1 MRTQSL
7 RCPFVRS
14 ATISDYRLPDGTI
27 PVLLSADTPELLR
40 DEAAAILSYVTDR
53 PEASPRR
60 VAEMLFRTRV
70 ARRHRAVA
78 MVTGRDDLATTL
90 RAVAEGTAY
99 PAVVRNDGPATP
111 RRRAFVFP
119 GQGGQRPGMG
129 RLYYEGS
136 PAFRAEADR
145 CDEVF
150 HELFGASPLTYV
162 LDEDFPADDSAR
174 TVQPALFLQ
183 MAALAAMWRA
193 VGIEPDVTI
202 GHSQGEIA
210 AAYVSGKMTL
220 ADAILIVGTRAHAV
234 DGIASDDYAMA
245 VVAADR
251 DECEDLLARRSGWA
265 QLSVI
270 NSPHMVGISG
280 DRGTVQD
287 VVDTLTERGT
297 FARVIRVR
305 YPAHTSSINQL
316 GDDVRDAVKS
326 RLSSHYFSE
335 TKIECIGA
343 TLGGPI
349 TSDLPVDEYWFWN
362 LRNIVRFDK
371 AIAAAVAQQVDTF
384 VELAEHPTLQ
394 LSIQEN
400 LSVVA
405 AEHSATVTGTSS
417 RTATDLSEF
426 ARNLAVLATS
436 DVDYSWDRL
445 RTESEKTIPL
455 PLPDF
460 PNVRMN
466 ELRLWLPYNSPSAAS
481 AGPVT
486 PPAEHAAASSVTEQ
500 VTGNPE
506 NAAATPAQ
514 LLVEDWV
521 RLVQR
526 SLVPPRKLGLIDH
539 TGACAELASA
549 LCAEA
554 ENYGATARMIDI
566 ENDGDSGDVDTVVVL
581 LANPGPLDDHN
592 AVARTA
598 EFFGLRSW
606 WPGLGGEVTDC
617 WLLTAGG
624 ETVVAEDAPPHPVH
638 AAASAGFRCIG
649 AEYPG
654 VAFRHLDLLPEQ
666 TRPDSAGAIIAAIH
680 TAGEPELA
688 VRGDSLYAKRLVE
701 AERMTPDA
709 LGARPENVVIIG
721 GTGNLGL
728 EFCAHFARNGAR
740 RITLV
745 GRSGETPAIAD
756 QLARIRRTGTAEIRT
771 IRCDVRDKS
780 AVSRLAEEH
789 RDTPANLIIHAAV
802 DYSDVELAQITSEK
816 VDQALRTKV
825 IGISQVLEVL
835 PRAQNCRVLLCSSMA
850 ATIGGRGQVVYAAA
864 NRMLDA
870 MAHRLRAEGLDCV
883 SVQWGQWTVH
893 LDLGAAGAAKLA
905 GAGVVPMNPAD
916 AIALGSNGLH
926 TNAIVAAF
934 DWSRAHSALEAY
946 GYGPLLSQLAAP
958 AAADHAPG
966 AGENLPR
973 RMVKLLAE
981 VIGVDRVATI
991 DTSVPMVAIGLD
1003 SLQALEFRRR
1013 VNGEFGHD
1021 LPVAQLLGGASVD
1034 DVVALVRS
1042 HAPIPARTGTPAR
1055 PVSSQQPD
1063 VPAESVRPAR
1073 AVHATKPV
1081 DIAER
1086 ARLAAAHAV
1095 PADLDPDRMRSA
1107 RADLDTFGLRAMM
1120 ETLDPVLR
1128 DGAVHTVDEIATRLE
1143 FAPRHRWLL
1152 QRWLDELTTHG
1163 CLEHVPAHGY
1173 RAVGPVPAPARPDLF
1188 AVCADLGYSPEFA
1201 TFLQRSDEHLT
1212 ELAQDRVRVQ
1222 ELLFPDG
1229 DMLTAEAAY
1238 RDNII
1243 SSYLNTAAREIV
1255 AGIAERLE
1263 RDRSPI
1269 RILELGAGIGGT
1281 TNDVLAGLSGLSVDY
1296 HFTDLSTFFLAAA
1309 QKRFSEYP
1317 WMRYGIMDL
1326 NTDLGEQPPYDIV
1339 LAANVVHNAHH
1350 IGETL
1355 RQLHDLLNPGGA
1367 VVFIEACRANFQLLT
1382 SMKFLMSAGPG
1393 QPHPGSSDI
1402 RAGARIFLTEDEW
1415 RDQLTS
1421 SGFTPMLV
1429 LPDADHPM
1437 HMLDQRIFAA
1447 IRD

>member
-1 MRTQSL
+1 M
-7 RCPFVRS
+7 
-14 ATISDYRLPDGTI
+14 
-27 PVLLSADTPELLR
+27 LR
-40 DEAAAILSYVTDR
+40 DEAAAILSYVMDR
-53 PEASPRR
+53 PGVAPRR
-60 VAEMLFRTRV
+60 IAEMLFRTRA
-70 ARRHRAVA
+70 ARRYRALS
-78 MVTGRDDLATTL
+78 MVTGRDDLTTAL
-90 RAVAEGTAY
+90 QAVAEGAAH
-99 PAVVRNDGPATP
+99 PAVVRNPGPVTP
-111 RRRAFVFP
+111 RRLAFVFP

-129 RLYYEGS
+129 KLYYEHS

-145 CDEVF
+145 CHEIF
-150 HELFGASPLTYV
+150 HELFGESPLAYV
-162 LDEDFPADDSAR
+162 IDEDFPVDDSAR
-174 TVQPALFLQ
+174 IVQPALFLQ

-193 VGIEPDVTI
+193 VGIEPGVTI

-234 DGIASDDYAMA
+234 DEIASDDYAMA

-251 DECEDLLARRSGWA
+251 DECEHLLARRSGWA

-280 DRGTVQD
+280 DRGTVQH

-305 YPAHTSSINQL
+305 YPAHTSLINQL
-316 GDDVRDAVKS
+316 GDNVRDAVKS
-326 RLSSHYFSE
+326 RLGDPYFRE

-349 TSDLPVDEYWFWN
+349 TSDLAVDEYWFWN
-362 LRNIVRFDK
+362 LRNVVRFDK

-384 VELAEHPTLQ
+384 IELAEHPTLQ

-405 AEHSATVTGTSS
+405 AEDNATVTGTSS

-426 ARNLAVLATS
+426 TRNLAVLVTRDA
-436 DVDYSWDRL
+436 DYSWDRL
-445 RTESEKTIPL
+445 RTESEQTIPL

-466 ELRLWLPYNSPSAAS
+466 ELRLWLPYNTAP
-481 AGPVT
+481 AGPVA

-500 VTGNPE
+500 VTGNPD
-506 NAAATPAQ
+506 NAATPAQ

-526 SLVPPRKLGLIDH
+526 SLVTPRRLGIIDH
-539 TGACAELASA
+539 AGDCAELAYA

-566 ENDGDSGDVDTVVVL
+566 ENDGDSDDVDTVIVL
-581 LANPGPLDDHN
+581 LTNPGPLDDHG

-598 EFFGLRSW
+598 EFFGVRSW
-606 WPGLGGEVTDC
+606 WPGLGDKVTDC
-617 WLLTAGG
+617 WLLTVGG
-624 ETVVAEDAPPHPVH
+624 EAVVAEDAPPHPMH
-638 AAASAGFRCIG
+638 AAVSAGFRCIG

-666 TRPDSAGAIIAAIH
+666 ARPDAAGAIIAAIH

-701 AERMTPDA
+701 AERTTPDTA
-709 LGARPENVVIIG
+709 APRPENVVIIG

-728 EFCAHFARNGAR
+728 EFCDHLSRHGAR

-745 GRSGETPAIAD
+745 GRSGETAAIAE
-756 QLARIRRTGTAEIRT
+756 QLARIRRTGSADIRT

-780 AVSRLAEEH
+780 AVARLADEH
-789 RDTPANLIIHAAV
+789 RDAPADLIIHAAV
-802 DYSDVELAQITSEK
+802 DYSDIELAQITSDK

-825 IGISQVLEVL
+825 IGISQVLDVL
-835 PRAQNCRVLLCSSMA
+835 PRAENCRVLLCSSMA

-870 MAHRLRAEGLDCV
+870 VAHRLRAQGVDCV

-893 LDLGAAGAAKLA
+893 LDLGASGAAKLA
-905 GAGVVPMNPAD
+905 GAGVVPMDPAD

-946 GYGPLLSQLAAP
+946 GYGPLLSQLTAP
-958 AAADHAPG
+958 VATDHA
-966 AGENLPR
+966 AGGEEDLPQ

-991 DTSVPMVAIGLD
+991 DTAVPMVAIGLD

-1042 HAPIPARTGTPAR
+1042 HPPIPARTGTPAR
-1055 PVSSQQPD
+1055 SSSPAPSE
-1063 VPAESVRPAR
+1063 VHAESVRPAR

-1086 ARLAAAHAV
+1086 ARLAAAQAV
-1095 PADLDPDRMRSA
+1095 PADLDTDRMRSA

-1120 ETLDPVLR
+1120 ETLDPVLG
-1128 DGAVHTVDEIATRLE
+1128 DGVVHTVEEIATRLD

-1163 CLEHVPAHGY
+1163 CLDHTAARGY
-1173 RAVGPVPAPARPDLF
+1173 RAVNPVQAPARPDLF
-1188 AVCADLGYSPEFA
+1188 TVCADLGYSPEFA
-1201 TFLQRSDEHLT
+1201 TFLQRSNEHLT

-1243 SSYLNTAAREIV
+1243 SSYLNNAAREIV

-1269 RILELGAGIGGT
+1269 HILELGAGIGGT
-1281 TNDVLAGLSGLSVDY
+1281 TNDVLAGLTGSSVDY

-1309 QKRFSEYP
+1309 QKRFAEYP

-1326 NTDLGEQPPYDIV
+1326 NSDLGGQQQSYDIV

-1355 RQLHDLLNPGGA
+1355 RRLHDLLNPGGA

-1415 RDQLTS
+1415 RDQLTR

>member
-1 MRTQSL
+1 M
-7 RCPFVRS
+7 
-14 ATISDYRLPDGTI
+14 
-27 PVLLSADTPELLR
+27 LR

-53 PEASPRR
+53 PEVAPRR

-78 MVTGRDDLATTL
+78 MVTGRDDLATAL
-90 RAVAEGTAY
+90 RAVAQGTAH
-99 PAVVRNDGPATP
+99 PAVVRNASPATP
-111 RRRAFVFP
+111 RKRAFVFP

-129 RLYYEGS
+129 RLYYEHS

-145 CDEVF
+145 CDVIF
-150 HELFGASPLTYV
+150 HELFGESPLTYV
-162 LDEDFPADDSAR
+162 LDADFPADDSAR
-174 TVQPALFLQ
+174 IVQPALFLQ

-220 ADAILIVGTRAHAV
+220 ADAILVVGTRAHAV
-234 DGIASDDYAMA
+234 DEIASDDYAMA

-270 NSPHMVGISG
+270 NAPHMVGISG
-280 DRGTVQD
+280 DRGTVHD

-305 YPAHTSSINQL
+305 YPAHTSAINRL
-316 GDDVRDAVKS
+316 GDDVRDAVRS
-326 RLSSHYFSE
+326 RLGSRYFHE

-343 TLGGPI
+343 TLGRPI

-400 LSVVA
+400 LSVAA
-405 AEHSATVTGTSS
+405 AEHNTTVTGTSS

-436 DVDYSWDRL
+436 DADYSWDRL
-445 RTESEKTIPL
+445 RTGSETTIPL

-466 ELRLWLPYNSPSAAS
+466 ELRLWLPYNSPSAVP

-486 PPAEHAAASSVTEQ
+486 PPAEHAASSVTEQ
-500 VTGNPE
+500 VPGNPGD
-506 NAAATPAQ
+506 AVTPAQ

-526 SLVPPRKLGLIDH
+526 SLVPPRRLGLIDH
-539 TGACAELASA
+539 SGACAELASA

-566 ENDGDSGDVDTVVVL
+566 ENDDDSGHVDTVVVL
-581 LANPGPLDDHN
+581 LANPGPLDDHD

-598 EFFGLRSW
+598 DFFGLRSW
-606 WPGLGGEVTDC
+606 WPSLGSEVTDC

-654 VAFRHLDLLPEQ
+654 VAFRHLDLPPEQ
-666 TRPDSAGAIIAAIH
+666 ARPDAVGAIIAAIH

-701 AERMTPDA
+701 VERMTPDSA
-709 LGARPENVVIIG
+709 ATAPENVVIIG

-728 EFCAHFARNGAR
+728 EFCDHFSRHGAR

-745 GRSGETPAIAD
+745 GRSGETAATAD
-756 QLARIRRTGTAEIRT
+756 RLARIRRTGAADIRT

-780 AVSRLAEEH
+780 AVSRMAQELRA
-789 RDTPANLIIHAAV
+789 TPTDLIIHAAV
-802 DYSDVELAQITSEK
+802 DYSDIELAQITSEK
-816 VDQALRTKV
+816 ADQALRTKV
-825 IGISQVLEVL
+825 LGIAQVLDVL
-835 PRAQNCRVLLCSSMA
+835 PRAENCRVLLCSSMA

-905 GAGVVPMNPAD
+905 GAGVVPMDPAD
-916 AIALGSNGLH
+916 AIALGSNGTH

-934 DWSRAHSALEAY
+934 DWSRARPALEAY

-958 AAADHAPG
+958 ADADHAP
-966 AGENLPR
+966 AGGEDLPR

-981 VIGVDRVATI
+981 VIGVDRVTTI

-1034 DVVALVRS
+1034 DIVALVRA
-1042 HAPIPARTGTPAR
+1042 HPPILASTGTPAR
-1055 PVSSQQPD
+1055 PSSSTRPD
-1063 VPAESVRPAR
+1063 VPRPAR
-1073 AVHATKPV
+1073 PAQATKPV
-1081 DIAER
+1081 DITER
-1086 ARLAAAHAV
+1086 ARLAAAQAV
-1095 PADLDPDRMRSA
+1095 PVDLDPDRMRSA

-1128 DGAVHTVDEIATRLE
+1128 DGAVHTADEIATRLE

-1152 QRWLDELTTHG
+1152 QRWLDELTAHG
-1163 CLEHVPAHGY
+1163 HLDHAPAHGY
-1173 RAVGPVPAPARPDLF
+1173 RAAGPVPTPARPDLF
-1188 AVCADLGYSPEFA
+1188 TVCADLGYSPEFA

-1281 TNDVLAGLSGLSVDY
+1281 TNDVLAGLSGLTVDY

-1309 QKRFSEYP
+1309 QKRFAEYP
-1317 WMRYGIMDL
+1317 WIRYGIMDL

-1339 LAANVVHNAHH
+1339 IAANVVHNAHH
-1350 IGETL
+1350 IGKTL

-1415 RDQLTS
+1415 RDQLGE

-1447 IRD
+1447 VRD

>member
-1 MRTQSL
+1 M
-7 RCPFVRS
+7 
-14 ATISDYRLPDGTI
+14 
-27 PVLLSADTPELLR
+27 LR

-53 PEASPRR
+53 PEVAPHR

-78 MVTGRDDLATTL
+78 MVTGRDDLATAL
-90 RAVAEGTAY
+90 RAVAEGTAH
-99 PAVVRNDGPATP
+99 PAVVRNAGAATP
-111 RRRAFVFP
+111 RKRAFVFP

-129 RLYYEGS
+129 KLYYEHS

-145 CDEVF
+145 CDEIF
-150 HELFGASPLTYV
+150 HELFGESPLTYV

-174 TVQPALFLQ
+174 IVQPALFLQ
-183 MAALAAMWRA
+183 MAAFAAMWRA
-193 VGIEPDVTI
+193 AGIEPDVTI

-220 ADAILIVGTRAHAV
+220 ADAILVVGTRAHAV
-234 DGIASDDYAMA
+234 DEIASDDYAMA

-265 QLSVI
+265 QLSVV
-270 NSPHMVGISG
+270 NAPHMVGISG

-305 YPAHTSSINQL
+305 YPAHTSAINRL
-316 GDDVRDAVKS
+316 GDDVREAVRS
-326 RLSSHYFSE
+326 RLSSRHFHE

-343 TLGGPI
+343 TLGRPI

-362 LRNIVRFDK
+362 LRNVVRFDK

-405 AEHSATVTGTSS
+405 AEHNTTVTGTSS

-436 DVDYSWDRL
+436 DADYSWDRL
-445 RTESEKTIPL
+445 RTGSEKTIPL

-466 ELRLWLPYNSPSAAS
+466 ELRLWLPYNSPSAVR

-486 PPAEHAAASSVTEQ
+486 PPAEHAAASSVTEH
-500 VTGNPE
+500 VPGNL
-506 NAAATPAQ
+506 ADAVAPAQ

-521 RLVQR
+521 RLVRR
-526 SLVPPRKLGLIDH
+526 SLVPPRRLGLIDH

-566 ENDGDSGDVDTVVVL
+566 ENDDDSGDVDTVVVL
-581 LANPGPLDDHN
+581 LADPGPLDDYD

-598 EFFGLRSW
+598 DFFGLRSW
-606 WPGLGGEVTDC
+606 WPGLGSEVTDC

-654 VAFRHLDLLPEQ
+654 VAFRHLDLSPEQ
-666 TRPDSAGAIIAAIH
+666 ARPDAAGAIIAAIH

-701 AERMTPDA
+701 AERMTPDSA
-709 LGARPENVVIIG
+709 ATAPENVVIIG

-728 EFCAHFARNGAR
+728 EFCDHFSRHGAR

-745 GRSGETPAIAD
+745 GRSGETAATAD
-756 QLARIRRTGTAEIRT
+756 RLARIRRTGAADIRT

-780 AVSRLAEEH
+780 AVARMAEEL
-789 RDTPANLIIHAAV
+789 RATPADLIIHAAV
-802 DYSDVELAQITSEK
+802 DYSDIELAQITSEK
-816 VDQALRTKV
+816 ADQALRTKV
-825 IGISQVLEVL
+825 LGIAQALEVL
-835 PRAQNCRVLLCSSMA
+835 PRAENCRVLLCSSMA

-905 GAGVVPMNPAD
+905 GAGVVPMDPAD
-916 AIALGSNGLH
+916 AIALGSNGIR

-934 DWSRAHSALEAY
+934 DWSRARSALEAY
-946 GYGPLLSQLAAP
+946 GYGPLLSQLAATP
-958 AAADHAPG
+958 ADADHAPDG
-966 AGENLPR
+966 GEDLPR

-981 VIGVDRVATI
+981 VIGVDRVGTI

-1042 HAPIPARTGTPAR
+1042 HPPIPARTGTPAR
-1055 PVSSQQPD
+1055 PSSSPRPD

-1073 AVHATKPV
+1073 PAQATKPV
-1081 DIAER
+1081 DITER
-1086 ARLAAAHAV
+1086 ARLAAAQAV
-1095 PADLDPDRMRSA
+1095 PADLDHDRMRSA

-1128 DGAVHTVDEIATRLE
+1128 DGAVHTADEIAVRLE

-1163 CLEHVPAHGY
+1163 YLDHAPAHGY
-1173 RAVGPVPAPARPDLF
+1173 RAAGPVPTPARSDLLT
-1188 AVCADLGYSPEFA
+1188 VCADLGYSPEFA

-1243 SSYLNTAAREIV
+1243 SSYLNTAARETV

-1309 QKRFSEYP
+1309 QKRFAEYP
-1317 WMRYGIMDL
+1317 WIRYGIMDL

-1339 LAANVVHNAHH
+1339 IAANVVHNAHH
-1350 IGETL
+1350 IGKTL

-1415 RDQLTS
+1415 RDQLS
-1421 SGFTPMLV
+1421 ESGFTPMLV

-1437 HMLDQRIFAA
+1437 YMLDQRIFAA
-1447 IRD
+1447 VRD